1 MYDLESNNMYDLE
14 ERIQQEKEKILELE
28 KEVKGTNFNQEED
41 DNQFQLHNKL
51 AEEYGSN
58 LNTLRN
64 ENAFLKQTLEEKNKI
79 IDSFQ
84 KVSIEAQEKMNT
96 LINQNKKL
104 SDEVNLIK
112 TKLVKYKNEKKENE
126 NKKNMEMEEQ
136 IAYLK
141 NELKNLNEYFNCQLA
156 QKEAMINDLQQ
167 NCKNLQNQIQN
178 NKKKSCLETF
188 CNENNNPLNKCEEKY
203 SFYKTYNSGYSRN
216 PYGNC

>member
-58 LNTLRN
+58 LNALRN
-64 ENAFLKQTLEEKNKI
+64 ENIFLKQTLEETNKI

-112 TKLVKYKNEKKENE
+112 SKLMKYKNEKKENE
-126 NKKNMEMEEQ
+126 NKKNLEMEEQ

-167 NCKNLQNQIQN
+167 NCKNLQNQIQC
-178 NKKKSCLETF
+178 NKKKSCLDNF

-203 SFYKTYNSGYSRN
+203 SFYKTYNTTYSRN
-216 PYGNC
+216 PCGNC

>member
-28 KEVKGTNFNQEED
+28 KEVKGTNFNHEDD
-41 DNQFQLHNKL
+41 DNQFIFHNKL

-79 IDSFQ
+79 IESFQ

-126 NKKNMEMEEQ
+126 NKKN
-136 IAYLK
+136 ILFIK
-141 NELKNLNEYFNCQLA
+141 LIILV
-156 QKEAMINDLQQ
+156 
-167 NCKNLQNQIQN
+167 IQGILVVIV
-178 NKKKSCLETF
+178 KKK
-188 CNENNNPLNKCEEKY
+188 K
-203 SFYKTYNSGYSRN
+203 R
-216 PYGNC
+216 

>member
-58 LNTLRN
+58 LNALRN
-64 ENAFLKQTLEEKNKI
+64 ENIFLKQTLEEKNKI
-79 IDSFQ
+79 IESFQ

-112 TKLVKYKNEKKENE
+112 SKLMKYKNEKKENE
-126 NKKNMEMEEQ
+126 NKKNLEMEEQ

-141 NELKNLNEYFNCQLA
+141 NELKNLNEYFNC
-156 QKEAMINDLQQ
+156 
-167 NCKNLQNQIQN
+167 
-178 NKKKSCLETF
+178 
-188 CNENNNPLNKCEEKY
+188 
-203 SFYKTYNSGYSRN
+203 
-216 PYGNC
+216 